1 MANSK
6 KEQRQIKTELSLSM
20 NNYNLINQYNLPFN
34 MSQFPHDDFVKEYL
48 PELIKDYGIV
58 DSAKKIASQTKEID
72 VFFQPHNK
80 IDKDSHQLGLLRK
93 LLNTTCLLEV
103 YRNSVTANQI
113 NECIGKLV
121 DTKLFISRE
130 NKRKKKDDEQVNLW
144 LLTPTLSDKI
154 LNSFKAEQDDN
165 WENGIYFLP
174 PALSTRIIVIH
185 RLPVNEETLWLRIL
199 GKGKVQEKA
208 IEELKNL
215 SIDNPYR
222 DSVLELVSNLFTVL
236 RLNQEKRQELTK
248 EDQELIMKLSPIYEA
263 RLEEREQIGIQK
275 GIQQNVIRLLNRK
288 VGNLPSNMQTRV
300 ISLPIASLEDLSLAL
315 LDFNSIDDLTT
326 WLNKNQ

>member
-1 MANSK
+1 
-6 KEQRQIKTELSLSM
+6 
-20 NNYNLINQYNLPFN
+20 

-72 VFFQPHNK
+72 VFFQPHKK
-80 IDKDSHQLGLLRK
+80 INNDSHQLGLLRK
-93 LLNTTCLLEV
+93 LLDTTCLFEV

-113 NECIGKLV
+113 NECISKLI
-121 DTKLFISRE
+121 DTQISIARE
-130 NKRKKKDDEQVNLW
+130 NKRKKKDDEQVKLW

-154 LNSFKAEQDDN
+154 LNSFKAEQGAN
-165 WENGIYFLP
+165 WEKGIYFLP
-174 PALSTRIIVIH
+174 SALSTRIIVIH

-208 IEELKNL
+208 IDELKSL